1 MKARLVLV
9 ASLLVAGCA
18 APAPSSP
25 AGTPTGSPTAAPSL
39 PSPEPSATPIAEL
52 PTWPPEPVPDERF
65 VAIRSLTFLDGSQR
79 LGLDFVGAKAFSP
92 TDPCSADYSAQT
104 AVVDGILEVAIFQ
117 SRPPRPAVAPPC
129 DSMGYGRYLEVDLD
143 APFSG
148 PEWRDLGGAYRHFLA
163 PPDGLVELSG
173 LPAGWELRD
182 GRDVPDSRWGRW
194 ERTYSPDPLPAAA
207 ERTVVLYQSFGGP
220 VGVTGGDT
228 GTPVEVNGAFAML
241 YRWQPTGELVL
252 VWRLGDGEL
261 ALVTYEQTFSLDQL
275 ITLAESATSS

>member
-1 MKARLVLV
+1 
-9 ASLLVAGCA
+9 
-18 APAPSSP
+18 
-25 AGTPTGSPTAAPSL
+25 
-39 PSPEPSATPIAEL
+39 
-52 PTWPPEPVPDERF
+52 
-65 VAIRSLTFLDGSQR
+65 
-79 LGLDFVGAKAFSP
+79 
-92 TDPCSADYSAQT
+92 
-104 AVVDGILEVAIFQ
+104 
-117 SRPPRPAVAPPC
+117 
-129 DSMGYGRYLEVDLD
+129 MGYGRYLEVDLD

-163 PPDGLVELSG
+163 PPDGLVELPG
-173 LPAGWELRD
+173 LPAEWQLRE

-194 ERTYSPDPLPAAA
+194 ERTFSPDPLPADP

-261 ALVTYEQTFSLDQL
+261 ALVAFEQTFAVDQL
-275 ITLAESATSS
+275 IALAESAIAR